1 VWRSYSS
8 QEEGGVI
15 EFEPKDVVETIERNG
30 GNGVDGANGSL
41 ISMLEEIQ
49 AQYRY
54 LPRDAMI
61 LISEGLGVP
70 LSQIYSVATFYHSFS
85 LVPRGKHTICVCT
98 GTACHVR
105 GAVQVLERLESRLG
119 VAAGGT
125 TRDCEFTLETVN
137 CLGCCALGPVVVVDN
152 EYEGQMTTRK
162 VDKLLQRATRQA
174 GGEQ

>member
-1 VWRSYSS
+1 
-8 QEEGGVI
+8 VI
-15 EFEPKDVVETIERNG
+15 EFEPKELVETIERNG
-30 GNGVDGANGSL
+30 SNGSL

-61 LISEGLGVP
+61 LVSEGLGVP
-70 LSQIYSVATFYHSFS
+70 LSQVYSVATFYHSFS

-105 GAVQVLERLESRLG
+105 GAVQVLERLETRLG
-119 VAAGGT
+119 VAPGGT
-125 TRDCEFTLETVN
+125 TRDREFTLETVN
-137 CLGCCALGPVVVVDN
+137 CLGCCALGPVVVLDN

-162 VDKLLQRATRQA
+162 VDKLLQRALRLV

>member
-1 VWRSYSS
+1 M
-8 QEEGGVI
+8 I
-15 EFEPKDVVETIERNG
+15 EFEPKKLVETIERNG
-30 GNGVDGANGSL
+30 ASGADGSL

-49 AQYRY
+49 AQYGY

-61 LISEGLGVP
+61 LVSEGLGVP

-85 LVPRGKHTICVCT
+85 LEPRGKHTICVCT

-105 GAVQVLERLESRLG
+105 GAVQVLERLEARLG
-119 VAAGGT
+119 IAPGGT
-125 TRDCEFTLETVN
+125 TRDGEFTLETVN

-162 VDKLLQRATRQA
+162 VDKLLRSAIREA
-174 GGEQ
+174 GGER